1 MALDSI
7 PPLASAASNPSSQI
21 NQQDFLKILLT
32 QLTMQDPL
40 KPMDNTAFV
49 AQLAQFTQLQQTQEL
64 SSSMNQLVAVQTAS
78 QSIALLGRTVGL
90 YEGGF
95 VSSGQ
100 VTGVSVNGNAPVLT
114 VRNAAGQDISGIERN
129 QISDIK

>member
-1 MALDSI
+1 MALDSVQ
-7 PPLASAASNPSSQI
+7 PPASAAATQSSQI

-64 SSSMNQLVAVQTAS
+64 SASVNQLVGVQTAS

-90 YEGGF
+90 YQSGF
-95 VSSGQ
+95 ATSGQ
-100 VTGVSVNGNAPVLT
+100 VTGVSVNGSAPVLT
-114 VRNAAGQDISGIERN
+114 VRDASGQEVGGIERS